1 MFGIAEFMN
10 SINNTE
16 TVDMKYAKVGIS
28 DMFPSK
34 ADLKLAFWP
43 MIRGTLLGSLCALI
57 PGTGPTIASF
67 VSYATE
73 KKISKTPERFGHGAI
88 EGVACPEA
96 STHSSVQGDF
106 IPTMSLGIPGDA
118 VMALLLGALTIQGI
132 VPGPQLI
139 SQHPDIFW
147 GLIASFWI
155 GSILLVILNVPLIGV
170 WVKLLTIP
178 YRYLYPSALFFV
190 CIGVYAANNNML
202 QVGEAIVIGIFGYV
216 LLRLGFHPAPIL
228 LGFVLG
234 PRFEENFRRAMLI
247 SRGDLLTFVERPIS
261 AVFISLVAL
270 LIIGQIYV
278 RLKGPKK
285 SAGSDV

>member
-1 MFGIAEFMN
+1 MRPSRAE
-10 SINNTE
+10 
-16 TVDMKYAKVGIS
+16 
-28 DMFPSK
+28 
-34 ADLKLAFWP
+34 LKLAFFP
-43 MIRGTLLGSLCALI
+43 MIRGTIVGSLCALI

-67 VSYATE
+67 VAYATE
-73 KKISKTPERFGHGAI
+73 KKISKTPERFGYGAL

-147 GLIASFWI
+147 GLVASFWI
-155 GSILLVILNVPLIGV
+155 GNILLVILNVPLIGV
-170 WVKLLTIP
+170 WVKLLAIP
-178 YRYLYPSALFFV
+178 YRFLYPSALFFV
-190 CIGVYAANNNML
+190 CIGVYAANNDMF
-202 QVGEAIVIGIFGYV
+202 QVGETIVIGIFGYV

-247 SRGDLLTFVERPIS
+247 SRGDIWVFVERPIS
-261 AVFISLVAL
+261 AVFVGLCFV
-270 LIIGQIYV
+270 LIAAQIYF
-278 RLKGPKK
+278 RLRGPKN
-285 SAGSDV
+285 ALPTVPVMHG